1 MASHPDRGIRPTNDA
16 GFQVTQFRRP
26 PVVFSL
32 SRDGPSGD
40 GSLEAPWSRQV
51 LEPASLG
58 TAGRLCIAISGSRQ
72 SRSSRTIKN
81 QFTAVFDWPVRP
93 RRLEFPAEAEVDAL
107 EDVQSP

>member
-1 MASHPDRGIRPTNDA
+1 MASHPDRGSRPTNNA

-32 SRDGPSGD
+32 SRDRSACN
-40 GSLEAPWSRQV
+40 SALEAAWSCTILQ
-51 LEPASLG
+51 PASLG
-58 TAGRLCIAISGSRQ
+58 TTGCLCIAVSGSRQ

-81 QFTAVFDWPVRP
+81 QFAAVFDWPVQS
-93 RRLEFPAEAEVDAL
+93 RRLEFSAEAEVDAL

>member
-1 MASHPDRGIRPTNDA
+1 MASYPDRGIRPTNNA

-32 SRDGPSGD
+32 SCDPPSGD
-40 GSLEAPWSRQV
+40 RALEAAWSRTFLQ
-51 LEPASLG
+51 PASLG
-58 TAGRLCIAISGSRQ
+58 TTGCLCIAVSGSRQ
-72 SRSSRTIKN
+72 SRPSRTIQN
-81 QFTAVFDWPVRP
+81 QFAAMFDWPVRP